1 VAECILLI
9 TRQEGENSGLNT
21 CKAANRMSVAP
32 VARIATHAAGPAIC
46 DTSLVAATG
55 FVATLFIA
63 SSRFRAPEGDSR
75 IAS

>member
-1 VAECILLI
+1 
-9 TRQEGENSGLNT
+9 
-21 CKAANRMSVAP
+21 MSVAP

-46 DTSLVAATG
+46 DTWLVAATG

-63 SSRFRAPEGDSR
+63 SSRFRAPEGDCR